1 MTSGFFGGA
10 WEGGEVPGY
19 NWLFSLPSFS
29 LLAFFFLHCREEEQ
43 EGANREISRRVEM
56 IMAPEAEGVQRGGVA
71 CVPLPHFLYF
81 SFFFQFHFIRFR
93 FVSFLLFS
101 FPFFPVALS
110 SSNANGKAASLKLSF
125 LKE

>member
-10 WEGGEVPGY
+10 WEGGGEVPGY

-81 SFFFQFHFIRFR
+81 SFFSNFISFD
-93 FVSFLLFS
+93 FVSFRFSCSPFLFS
-101 FPFFPVALS
+101 LS
-110 SSNANGKAASLKLSF
+110 RSRLRTQMARLHH
-125 LKE
+125 

>member
-1 MTSGFFGGA
+1 MGGGGGSWLQLVVLVTEFFTLG
-10 WEGGEVPGY
+10 
-19 NWLFSLPSFS
+19 L
-29 LLAFFFLHCREEEQ
+29 FFLHCREEEQ

-125 LKE
+125 QKE